1 MAKDFRTPLGKAR
14 GLGSAKSG
22 TGHFWLQRVTA
33 FANVPLFLLFI
44 AFVVYSV
51 GKDYRQ
57 VHAVLANPFAAVI
70 MGLMV
75 LGGIYHMKLGMQV
88 IIEDYARAETPRLIL
103 LALNIF
109 FSFAMGAACILALL
123 KITLG
128 G

>member
-33 FANVPLFLLFI
+33 FANVPLFLSFI
-44 AFVVYSV
+44 ALVIYIV
-51 GKDYRQ
+51 GKDYGQ
-57 VHAVLANPFAAVI
+57 VHAVLANPFVAIIA
-70 MGLMV
+70 GLMV

-88 IIEDYARAETPRLIL
+88 IIEDYVRTETPRLVL

-109 FSFAMGAACILALL
+109 FSFVMGAACILALL